1 MRERFTSS
9 SPSLAKSNTFTSS
22 GTFFMFFF
30 LCLVAE
36 KALETGKNMQNCIMG
51 LELLVFLEWFFI
63 FVFFRLSFFFFVKK
77 KKVEL
82 LC

>member
-1 MRERFTSS
+1 VRERFTSS

-36 KALETGKNMQNCIMG
+36 KALETGKTCKTASWVLN
-51 LELLVFLEWFFI
+51 
-63 FVFFRLSFFFFVKK
+63 S
-77 KKVEL
+77 
-82 LC
+82 